1 MEATEITVKAME
13 WLTNAANQIG
23 DFAKEEIPPFINEF
37 LTWRFIDMAIDAAW
51 SVVYI
56 VPALIFFIFY
66 CKKTWAWSEKHMKE
80 SDGAS
85 IFIAIIPTV
94 AAFINIIV
102 AFPLDEIKT
111 MVKIKAAPKV
121 YLIEEAANIIQTIRK
136 ESK

>member
-1 MEATEITVKAME
+1 METKEITVKAME
-13 WLTNAANQIG
+13 WLTDAANQIG

-37 LTWRFIDMAIDAAW
+37 LTWRFIDTAIDAAW
-51 SVVYI
+51 SMVYI
-56 VPALIFFIFY
+56 LPALIFFIFY
-66 CKKTWAWSEKHMKE
+66 FKKLWAWATKHTDE
-80 SDGAS
+80 TDGAS
-85 IFIAIIPTV
+85 TF
-94 AAFINIIV
+94 AAFFATVLACISILI

>member
-1 MEATEITVKAME
+1 M
-13 WLTNAANQIG
+13 
-23 DFAKEEIPPFINEF
+23 
-37 LTWRFIDMAIDAAW
+37 
-51 SVVYI
+51 VYI

-66 CKKTWAWSEKHMKE
+66 CKKTWVWAKEHME
-80 SDGAS
+80 ETDGAS
-85 IFIAIIPTV
+85 TFIAIIPTV
-94 AAFINIIV
+94 AAFIAIIV